1 MSEEVKE
8 RKKKTTKT
16 AKFFG
21 FLLVPSITILT
32 FLILVGIFEGV
43 AASAYKSNRKL
54 YDLIGY
60 SLLIISFLLA
70 IGFGIKLAKRWDKFR
85 KGKRRLLGFLVFMP
99 AYIIAFIWID
109 DELGRAKRDD
119 YNYKSYT
126 EFEDSLVGW
135 NNKVIVALIGDK
147 EIRGSLIGES
157 KKFITIEMSRRQK
170 VLIPKDKILLM
181 HED

>member
-16 AKFFG
+16 AKLFG
-21 FLLVPSITILT
+21 FLLVLSIPILT
-32 FLILVGIFEGV
+32 GLILAGIFDGV

-70 IGFGIKLAKRWDKFR
+70 IGFGIKLARRWDKFK

-109 DELGRAKRDD
+109 DELGRAKRHDSK
-119 YNYKSYT
+119 YNSYT
-126 EFEDSLVGW
+126 EFYEKESGSLVNVYLTTQDERVVGYF
-135 NNKVIVALIGDK
+135 
-147 EIRGSLIGES
+147 IGES
-157 KKFITIEMSRRQK
+157 KKFITIRYGDETF
-170 VLIPKDKILLM
+170 LIPKDKILYMRKL
-181 HED
+181 